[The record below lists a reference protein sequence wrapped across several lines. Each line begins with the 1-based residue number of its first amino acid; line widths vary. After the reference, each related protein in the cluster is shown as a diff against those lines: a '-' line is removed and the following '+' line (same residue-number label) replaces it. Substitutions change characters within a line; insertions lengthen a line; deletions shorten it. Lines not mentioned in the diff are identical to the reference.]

1 VSAVIGAVLALCS
14 LGLLGAGGVAVWADT
29 AQRHAGYVDLGSAS
43 YATAGRA
50 LASDTIRAHGW
61 GWLRPLIGQIRI
73 RVTATGPA
81 GGVFAGVAPAS
92 TASRYL
98 SGVAYTTVTSY
109 NGQGQRISHLGS
121 GVPRPPGSTPIW
133 AAQASGSRTAA
144 LVWTVSDGDWT
155 VIVMNADASPGVS
168 VRAELGA
175 SLPALGWLATELLVG
190 GTVLTLIACAL
201 IIIPVR
207 MAATRAEDPAVRS

>member
-1 VSAVIGAVLALCS
+1 M
-14 LGLLGAGGVAVWADT
+14 
-29 AQRHAGYVDLGSAS
+29 
-43 YATAGRA
+43 
-50 LASDTIRAHGW
+50 
-61 GWLRPLIGQIRI
+61 
-73 RVTATGPA
+73 
-81 GGVFAGVAPAS
+81 
-92 TASRYL
+92 
-98 SGVAYTTVTSY
+98 
-109 NGQGQRISHLGS
+109 
-121 GVPRPPGSTPIW
+121 
-133 AAQASGSRTAA
+133 
-144 LVWTVSDGDWT
+144 WTVSDGDWT